1 MIGVD
6 PLYRPALWVG
16 SLGLVAWGLC
26 LVIIPEHVLA
36 WGNSGPMNPAITGT
50 LGAAMVGL
58 AIVLLYIAFD
68 QTAKLVQAVAI
79 AVAIMVLMRLYLM
92 FVTGSVIINTATL
105 GSAVIGAVV
114 AIIMYLKTGAP
125 AATPKNK

>member
-1 MIGVD
+1 MTGVD

-16 SLGLVAWGLC
+16 SIGLVAWGLC
-26 LVIIPEHVLA
+26 LAIIPEHVLA
-36 WGNSGPMNPAITGT
+36 WSNTGPMNPSITGT

-79 AVAIMVLMRLYLM
+79 AVAIMVLMRFYLM

-105 GSAVIGAVV
+105 GSAVIGAGV
-114 AIIMYLKTGAP
+114 AIIMFMKGDAP
-125 AATPKNK
+125 AATPKKK